1 MEPTTDRMTSFLD
14 ELDVSGEVK
23 TTFFMMGYC
32 LLNVQ
37 AVEVLLKSALNVPF
51 ALQDLDSE
59 DRANRKKTLGALLKK
74 LRERVDIDEDLEAL
88 FVTFVESRNL
98 FTHHLTK
105 EFDPSTREGLIAI
118 ANFCQI
124 LAIQAR
130 EVAKFLNAAIL
141 AETPGMTFD
150 GVDAEDVLN
159 LVPIISA
166 YLQRK

>member
-1 MEPTTDRMTSFLD
+1 MEPTTDRMASFLD
-14 ELDVSGEVK
+14 ELDVSTDIK
-23 TTFFMMGYC
+23 TAFFMMGYC

-37 AVEVLLKSALNVPF
+37 AVELLLKSALNVPF

-98 FTHHLTK
+98 FTHQLTK
-105 EFDPSTREGLIAI
+105 EFDPSTRQGLIEI

-124 LAIQAR
+124 LTIQAR
-130 EVAKFLNAAIL
+130 EIAKFLNAAIL
-141 AETPGMTFD
+141 DAKPEMTFD
-150 GVDAEDVLN
+150 GSDVEEVLN
-159 LVPIISA
+159 LVPIIGL